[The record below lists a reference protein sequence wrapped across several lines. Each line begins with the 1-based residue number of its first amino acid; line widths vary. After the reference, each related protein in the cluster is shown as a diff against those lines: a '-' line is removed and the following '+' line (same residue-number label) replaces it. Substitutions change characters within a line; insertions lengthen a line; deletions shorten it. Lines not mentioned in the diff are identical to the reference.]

1 MTIVQLS
8 WCTECFFL
16 LKGSFFLPIVTIWSN
31 GLTDVVN
38 WRYIIETDWTCI
50 TWDTSDTSC
59 SNYVAS
65 KTNVFRLFIV
75 NKKNSSPTGFKISEK
90 AQTAHYSTVKL
101 PYFISLSAIHAYWG
115 RGWGWAVVSTILITL
130 ELFYSTKRI
139 QRVAVSPHRTTKVI
153 NRAINKN
160 EDKYRRE
167 KITRNDR
174 DKIKKTEK

>member
-1 MTIVQLS
+1 M
-8 WCTECFFL
+8 
-16 LKGSFFLPIVTIWSN
+16 
-31 GLTDVVN
+31 
-38 WRYIIETDWTCI
+38 
-50 TWDTSDTSC
+50 
-59 SNYVAS
+59 
-65 KTNVFRLFIV
+65 
-75 NKKNSSPTGFKISEK
+75 GFKISEK

-167 KITRNDR
+167 KNY
-174 DKIKKTEK
+174 KK